1 MLRTRPS
8 NVNQMYDTVIQV
20 FEAMRLA
27 ASMTAMSTPN
37 STPTEVPRRVRRSP
51 DPGERLRDHT
61 RTRQLILDAALAQFS
76 DKGYAGARVR
86 EIARQA
92 GVNTQLISYYFGGKE
107 GLYRELMASWYR
119 QEAVMAQEGASFADT
134 IVAYL
139 RAFAARPELLR
150 MFAWEGL
157 TRQSDPRPQD
167 TEPGEAPEVADIR
180 RRQAAGEIADDI
192 DPAFLLIF
200 LMGAAMGVATIP
212 RHIEQICGIPVDS
225 EEFASMCEQQVRVIL
240 AHLAGSPPGGAIAR
254 RPDEPGTETDNGRA
268 E

>member
-1 MLRTRPS
+1 
-8 NVNQMYDTVIQV
+8 
-20 FEAMRLA
+20 
-27 ASMTAMSTPN
+27 
-37 STPTEVPRRVRRSP
+37 
-51 DPGERLRDHT
+51 
-61 RTRQLILDAALAQFS
+61 
-76 DKGYAGARVR
+76 
-86 EIARQA
+86 
-92 GVNTQLISYYFGGKE
+92 
-107 GLYRELMASWYR
+107 MASWYR

-200 LMGAAMGVATIP
+200 LMGAAMGVAAIP
-212 RHIEQICGIPVDS
+212 RTSSKFAASPSIPKSSSPCASGRCG
-225 EEFASMCEQQVRVIL
+225 
-240 AHLAGSPPGGAIAR
+240 
-254 RPDEPGTETDNGRA
+254 
-268 E
+268 